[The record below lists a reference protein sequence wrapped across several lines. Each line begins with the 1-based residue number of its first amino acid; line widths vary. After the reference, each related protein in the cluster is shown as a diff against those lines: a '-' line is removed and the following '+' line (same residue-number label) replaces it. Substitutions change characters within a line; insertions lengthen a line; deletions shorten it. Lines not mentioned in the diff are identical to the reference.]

1 MKKYSEIFTQL
12 YGKPELPIL
21 SEVENLCVSQ
31 LTFYPEDVD
40 VDIKLPINGFDKCLA
55 IAIYDWYIGAI
66 KDTDFINQGISKS
79 VFEKLFACNLEL
91 LF

>member
-1 MKKYSEIFTQL
+1 MKTYSEIFTQV

-21 SEVENLCVSQ
+21 SEVENKCVAQ

-40 VDIKLPINGFDKCLA
+40 VNIKLPINGFDKCLA
-55 IAIYDWYIGAI
+55 IAVYDWHTGAI
-66 KDTDFINQGISKS
+66 KDSDFISQAISKS
-79 VFEKLFACNLEL
+79 VFEKLFACNLEM